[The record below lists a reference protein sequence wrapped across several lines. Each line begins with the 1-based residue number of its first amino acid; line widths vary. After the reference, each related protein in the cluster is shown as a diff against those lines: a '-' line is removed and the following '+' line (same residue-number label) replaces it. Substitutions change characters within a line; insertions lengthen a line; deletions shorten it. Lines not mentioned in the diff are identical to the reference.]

1 MYKKK
6 IIIRIFV
13 LFYTTIHE
21 MCQKWGKLEGGNAN
35 MQIIKCNILGSFFK
49 DNIVLYL
56 CHEIYSYLYMMLK
69 LINK

>member
-1 MYKKK
+1 
-6 IIIRIFV
+6 
-13 LFYTTIHE
+13 
-21 MCQKWGKLEGGNAN
+21 